1 MGDECVATRFAMY
14 AAAGMAAITTV
25 TFGLALFAVP
35 ISGSNCPS
43 DCIEYPYLDTL
54 DRFPRDY
61 VWMFFAIGLVV
72 TYLIFTISLNKVRTG
87 AGSAIPGQVAVGL
100 AVVVVAV
107 LVPTYFVQF
116 SVVPSSLSAGQT
128 EGISLLTQYN
138 PQGLFIALEEIGF
151 LLMSFSFLFLIPLIP
166 AEGTRARVV
175 RWLFGA
181 GFVVSGL
188 AFVAIAIAFGFDRQ
202 DRFEIVVIS
211 VTWLVLIV
219 NGVLLSLVFR
229 SRLQDGTDL

>member
-1 MGDECVATRFAMY
+1 MSEEREATRFAMY
-14 AAAGMAAITTV
+14 AAAAMAAITTV
-25 TFGLALFAVP
+25 TFGMALFAVP

-61 VWMFFAIGLVV
+61 VWMYFAIGLVV
-72 TYLIFTISLNKVRTG
+72 IYLIFTTSLNNLRTRT
-87 AGSAIPGQVAVGL
+87 GSAIAGQVAVGL
-100 AVVVVAV
+100 AVAVVAV

-151 LLMSFSFLFLIPLIP
+151 LLMSFSFLFLIPL
-166 AEGTRARVV
+166 
-175 RWLFGA
+175 
-181 GFVVSGL
+181 
-188 AFVAIAIAFGFDRQ
+188 
-202 DRFEIVVIS
+202 
-211 VTWLVLIV
+211 
-219 NGVLLSLVFR
+219 
-229 SRLQDGTDL
+229 

>member
-1 MGDECVATRFAMY
+1 MSEEREATRFAMY
-14 AAAGMAAITTV
+14 AAMAMAAITTV
-25 TFGLALFAVP
+25 TFSLALFAVP
-35 ISGSNCPS
+35 ISGSNCAS

-61 VWMFFAIGLVV
+61 VWMYFAIGLVV
-72 TYLIFTISLNKVRTG
+72 IYLIFTTSLNNLRTRI
-87 AGSAIPGQVAVGL
+87 GSAIAGQVAVGL

-116 SVVPSSLSAGQT
+116 SVVPFSLSAGQT

-138 PQGLFIALEEIGF
+138 PQGLFIALEEIGY

-166 AEGTRARVV
+166 AEGTKASVV

-188 AFVAIAIAFGFDRQ
+188 AFVAMAIAFGFDRQ
-202 DRFEIVVIS
+202 DRFEVVVIT

-229 SRLQDGTDL
+229 SRLRDDTAP

>member
-1 MGDECVATRFAMY
+1 MSEERAAARIAMY
-14 AAAGMAAITTV
+14 AATAMAAITTV

-61 VWMFFAIGLVV
+61 VWMYFAIGLVV
-72 TYLIFTISLNKVRTG
+72 AYLIFATALNFARPRS
-87 AGSAIPGQVAVGL
+87 GSAIAGQVAVGL
-100 AVVVVAV
+100 AIVVVAV
-107 LVPTYFVQF
+107 LAPTYFVQF

-128 EGISLLTQYN
+128 DGISLLTQYN
-138 PQGLFIALEEIGF
+138 PHGIFIALEEIGY

-166 AEGTRARVV
+166 AEGFRAKAV
-175 RWLFGA
+175 RWIFGA
-181 GFVVSGL
+181 GFVASIL
-188 AFVAIAIAFGFDRQ
+188 ALVAIAIAFGFDRQ
-202 DRFEIVVIS
+202 DRFEVVVIS

-219 NGVLLSLVFR
+219 NGVLVALVFR
-229 SRLQDGTDL
+229 SRLRTGTDS

>member
-1 MGDECVATRFAMY
+1 MSEEREATRFAMY
-14 AAAGMAAITTV
+14 AAMAMAAITTV
-25 TFGLALFAVP
+25 TFSLALFAVP

-61 VWMFFAIGLVV
+61 VWMYFAIGLVV
-72 TYLIFTISLNKVRTG
+72 IYLIFTTSLKNLRART
-87 AGSAIPGQVAVGL
+87 GSAIAGQVAVGL

-107 LVPTYFVQF
+107 LAPTYFVQF

-166 AEGTRARVV
+166 AEGTKARVV

-181 GFVVSGL
+181 GFVVPGL
-188 AFVAIAIAFGFDRQ
+188 AFVAMAIAFGFDRQ
-202 DRFEIVVIS
+202 DRFEVVVIT

-229 SRLQDGTDL
+229 SRLRDDIAP